1 MVLLLKISV
10 ENILH
15 RINHLHHNN
24 KSADDNIFAFE
35 AEGTV
40 NNSKQHHQCTGDNA
54 GNLILGKNIFVL
66 QIRGLIGAD
75 TIASHLQK
83 QLCSSVA

>member
-15 RINHLHHNN
+15 RINHLH
-24 KSADDNIFAFE
+24 DNIFAFE